1 MKAIIVI
8 ARILLVSVYHMVKTG
23 ENFNPSDYDSFKNPK
38 INQSKMTTKQV
49 LKHLQSLD
57 VDISQIQIPEIQQN
71 S

>member
-1 MKAIIVI
+1 
-8 ARILLVSVYHMVKTG
+8 MVKTG

-38 INQSKMTTKQV
+38 ISQSKMTTKQV

>member
-1 MKAIIVI
+1 
-8 ARILLVSVYHMVKTG
+8 MVKTG

-38 INQSKMTTKQV
+38 RNQSKMTTKQV